1 MGKGEVNLLK
11 GSVMHFAVAVTHYTV
26 TVVVVCC
33 VCTEVWCEDC
43 VLSERAVAGINVWE
57 RMICKCSTHPH
68 C

>member
-1 MGKGEVNLLK
+1 
-11 GSVMHFAVAVTHYTV
+11 MHFAVASHTIVYSNCSGR
-26 TVVVVCC
+26 VCC